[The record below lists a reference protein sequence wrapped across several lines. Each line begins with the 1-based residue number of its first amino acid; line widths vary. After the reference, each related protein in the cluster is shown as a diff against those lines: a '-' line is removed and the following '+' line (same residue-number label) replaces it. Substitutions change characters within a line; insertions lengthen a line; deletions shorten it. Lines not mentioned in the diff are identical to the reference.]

1 MKIPSI
7 LKRFGGLATKL
18 RDNLQIDKQQPG
30 EAASQPAQAWLKR
43 LWARLRRRPDD
54 YAQLQVKI
62 YLRFVLI
69 AVGSLI
75 VTLLLYK
82 LFWYNQA
89 GNFIVGIMISLFGMD
104 YDEARFFYIDVF
116 RQNSDLIWFG
126 TICLVS
132 LLGFWLFFRWFVRFF
147 NAINKGID
155 ALLQENAVI
164 SLPQEL
170 MPIERKLNLVKQ
182 TLQNRTLASREAEQ
196 RKNDMV
202 MYLAHDLK
210 TPLTSIIGYLSL
222 LSEAPEMSAEQRAK
236 YIGITLD
243 KAQRLE
249 QLIDEFFEITR
260 YNFQQQQLTLET
272 INLYYMLVQLTDE
285 FYPLLQAHGNTIKL
299 QAPQE
304 LTVYGDADKLA
315 RVFNNILK
323 NAVAY
328 SYPNTPICITAK
340 VEAENLEINFL
351 NQGQTIRPQKL
362 QSIFEKFFRLDSA
375 RASNTGGAGLGL
387 AIAQEI
393 VHLHGG
399 EITASS
405 ADEITC
411 FCVRLPAK
419 NS

>member
-1 MKIPSI
+1 MMDDMKTDQQPEASPADKQALVG
-7 LKRFGGLATKL
+7 LKNLWAKL
-18 RDNLQIDKQQPG
+18 RRKSDDYTQLQIK
-30 EAASQPAQAWLKR
+30 L
-43 LWARLRRRPDD
+43 
-54 YAQLQVKI
+54 

-69 AVGSLI
+69 VISSFM

-82 LFWYNQA
+82 FLWYNQA
-89 GNFIVGIMISLFGMD
+89 GNLIVGVMMGLFGMD
-104 YDEARFFYIDVF
+104 YEEARFFYIDTF
-116 RQNSDLIWFG
+116 RRNSDLIWFG

-132 LLGFWLFFRWFVRFF
+132 LLLFWLFFRWFVRFF

-155 ALLQENAVI
+155 ALLQENMQI

-170 MPIERKLNLVKQ
+170 MPIERKLHLVQQ
-182 TLQNRTLASREAEQ
+182 TLQNRERATREAEQ

-202 MYLAHDLK
+202 MYLAHDIK
-210 TPLTSIIGYLSL
+210 TPLTSVIGYLSL
-222 LSEAPEMSAEQRAK
+222 LSEAPEMPAEQRAK

-299 QAPQE
+299 QAPTE

-340 VEAENLEINFL
+340 IEEQNLEINFM

-411 FCVRLPAK
+411 FSVRLPVK
-419 NS
+419 NR

>member
-1 MKIPSI
+1 
-7 LKRFGGLATKL
+7 
-18 RDNLQIDKQQPG
+18 
-30 EAASQPAQAWLKR
+30 
-43 LWARLRRRPDD
+43 
-54 YAQLQVKI
+54 
-62 YLRFVLI
+62 
-69 AVGSLI
+69 
-75 VTLLLYK
+75 
-82 LFWYNQA
+82 
-89 GNFIVGIMISLFGMD
+89 
-104 YDEARFFYIDVF
+104 
-116 RQNSDLIWFG
+116 
-126 TICLVS
+126 
-132 LLGFWLFFRWFVRFF
+132 
-147 NAINKGID
+147 
-155 ALLQENAVI
+155 
-164 SLPQEL
+164 
-170 MPIERKLNLVKQ
+170 MP
-182 TLQNRTLASREAEQ
+182 
-196 RKNDMV
+196 
-202 MYLAHDLK
+202 
-210 TPLTSIIGYLSL
+210 
-222 LSEAPEMSAEQRAK
+222 AEQRAK

-299 QAPQE
+299 QAPTE

-340 VEAENLEINFL
+340 IEEQNLEINFL

-405 ADEITC
+405 ANEITC
-411 FCVRLPAK
+411 FSVRLPVK
-419 NS
+419 NR

>member
-1 MKIPSI
+1 MVG
-7 LKRFGGLATKL
+7 LKNLWAKL
-18 RDNLQIDKQQPG
+18 RRKSDDYTQLQIK
-30 EAASQPAQAWLKR
+30 L
-43 LWARLRRRPDD
+43 
-54 YAQLQVKI
+54 

-69 AVGSLI
+69 VISSFM

-82 LFWYNQA
+82 FLWYNQA
-89 GNFIVGIMISLFGMD
+89 GNLIVGVMMGLFGMD
-104 YDEARFFYIDVF
+104 YEEARFFYIDTF
-116 RQNSDLIWFG
+116 RRNSDLIWFG

-132 LLGFWLFFRWFVRFF
+132 LLLFWLFFRWFVRFF

-155 ALLQENAVI
+155 ALLQENMQI

-170 MPIERKLNLVKQ
+170 MPIERKLHLVQQ
-182 TLQNRTLASREAEQ
+182 TLQNRERATREAEQ

-202 MYLAHDLK
+202 MYLAHDIK
-210 TPLTSIIGYLSL
+210 TPLTSVIGYLSL
-222 LSEAPEMSAEQRAK
+222 LSEAPEMPAEQRAK

-299 QAPQE
+299 QAPTE

-340 VEAENLEINFL
+340 IEEQNLEINFM

-411 FCVRLPAK
+411 FSVRLPVK
-419 NS
+419 NR

>member
-1 MKIPSI
+1 MMDEQQ
-7 LKRFGGLATKL
+7 T
-18 RDNLQIDKQQPG
+18 DKQQP
-30 EAASQPAQAWLKR
+30 EASPADKQALVGLKN
-43 LWARLRRRPDD
+43 LWAKLRRKSDD
-54 YAQLQVKI
+54 YTQLQIKL

-69 AVGSLI
+69 VISSFM

-82 LFWYNQA
+82 FLWYNQA
-89 GNFIVGIMISLFGMD
+89 GNLIVGVMMGLFGMD
-104 YDEARFFYIDVF
+104 YEEARFFYIDTF
-116 RQNSDLIWFG
+116 RRNSDLIWFG

-132 LLGFWLFFRWFVRFF
+132 LLLFWLFFRWFVRFF

-155 ALLQENAVI
+155 ALLQENMQI

-170 MPIERKLNLVKQ
+170 MPIERKLHLVQQ
-182 TLQNRTLASREAEQ
+182 TLQNRERATREAEQ

-202 MYLAHDLK
+202 MYLAHDIK
-210 TPLTSIIGYLSL
+210 TPLTSVIGYLSL
-222 LSEAPEMSAEQRAK
+222 LSEAPEMPAEQRAK

-299 QAPQE
+299 QAPTE

-340 VEAENLEINFL
+340 IVEQNLEINFM

-411 FCVRLPAK
+411 FSVRLPVK
-419 NS
+419 NR

>member
-1 MKIPSI
+1 M
-7 LKRFGGLATKL
+7 
-18 RDNLQIDKQQPG
+18 RDEQQTDKQQP
-30 EAASQPAQAWLKR
+30 EASPADKQALVGLKN
-43 LWARLRRRPDD
+43 LWAKLRRKSDD
-54 YAQLQVKI
+54 YTQLQIKL

-69 AVGSLI
+69 VISSFM

-82 LFWYNQA
+82 FLWYNQA
-89 GNFIVGIMISLFGMD
+89 GNLIVGVMMGLFGMD
-104 YDEARFFYIDVF
+104 YEEARFFYIDTF
-116 RQNSDLIWFG
+116 RRNSDLIWFG

-132 LLGFWLFFRWFVRFF
+132 LLLFWLFFRWFVRFF

-155 ALLQENAVI
+155 ALLQENMQI

-170 MPIERKLNLVKQ
+170 MPIERKLHLVQQ
-182 TLQNRTLASREAEQ
+182 TLQTRERATREAEQ

-202 MYLAHDLK
+202 MYLAHDIK
-210 TPLTSIIGYLSL
+210 TPLTSVIGYLSL
-222 LSEAPEMSAEQRAK
+222 LSEAPEMPAEQRAK

-299 QAPQE
+299 QAPTE

-340 VEAENLEINFL
+340 IEEQNLEINFM

-393 VHLHGG
+393 AHLHGG

-411 FCVRLPAK
+411 FSVRLPVK
-419 NS
+419 NR

>member
-1 MKIPSI
+1 M
-7 LKRFGGLATKL
+7 
-18 RDNLQIDKQQPG
+18 RDEQQTDKQQP
-30 EAASQPAQAWLKR
+30 EASPADKQALVGLKN
-43 LWARLRRRPDD
+43 LWAKLRRKSDD
-54 YAQLQVKI
+54 YTQLQIKL

-69 AVGSLI
+69 VISSFM

-82 LFWYNQA
+82 FLWYNQA
-89 GNFIVGIMISLFGMD
+89 GNLIVGVMMGLFGMD
-104 YDEARFFYIDVF
+104 YEEARFFYIDTF
-116 RQNSDLIWFG
+116 RRNSDLIWFG

-132 LLGFWLFFRWFVRFF
+132 LLLFWLFFRWFVRFF
-147 NAINKGID
+147 NSINKGID
-155 ALLQENAVI
+155 ALLQENMQI

-170 MPIERKLNLVKQ
+170 MPIERKLHLVQQ
-182 TLQNRTLASREAEQ
+182 TLQTRERATREAEQ

-202 MYLAHDLK
+202 MYLAHDIK
-210 TPLTSIIGYLSL
+210 TPLTSVIGYLSL
-222 LSEAPEMSAEQRAK
+222 LSEAPEMPAEQRAK

-299 QAPQE
+299 QAPTE

-340 VEAENLEINFL
+340 IEEQNLEINFM

-411 FCVRLPAK
+411 FSVRLPVK
-419 NS
+419 NR

>member
-1 MKIPSI
+1 M
-7 LKRFGGLATKL
+7 
-18 RDNLQIDKQQPG
+18 RDEQQTDKQQP
-30 EAASQPAQAWLKR
+30 EASPADKQALVGLKN
-43 LWARLRRRPDD
+43 LWAKLRRKSDD
-54 YAQLQVKI
+54 YTQLQIKL

-69 AVGSLI
+69 VISSFM

-82 LFWYNQA
+82 FLWYNQA
-89 GNFIVGIMISLFGMD
+89 GNLIVGVMMGLFGMD
-104 YDEARFFYIDVF
+104 YEEARFFYIDTF
-116 RQNSDLIWFG
+116 RRNSDLIWFG

-132 LLGFWLFFRWFVRFF
+132 LLLFWLFFRWFVRFF

-155 ALLQENAVI
+155 ALLQENMQI

-170 MPIERKLNLVKQ
+170 MPIERKLHLVQQ
-182 TLQNRTLASREAEQ
+182 TLQNRERATREAEQ

-202 MYLAHDLK
+202 MYLAHDIK
-210 TPLTSIIGYLSL
+210 TPLTSVIGYLSL
-222 LSEAPEMSAEQRAK
+222 LSEAPEMPAEQRAK

-299 QAPQE
+299 QAPTE

-340 VEAENLEINFL
+340 IEEQNLEINFM

-405 ADEITC
+405 VDEITC
-411 FCVRLPAK
+411 FSVRLPVK
-419 NS
+419 NR

>member
-1 MKIPSI
+1 M
-7 LKRFGGLATKL
+7 
-18 RDNLQIDKQQPG
+18 RDEQQTDKQQP
-30 EAASQPAQAWLKR
+30 EASPADKQALVGLKN
-43 LWARLRRRPDD
+43 LWAKLRRKSDD
-54 YAQLQVKI
+54 YTQLQIKL

-69 AVGSLI
+69 VISSFM

-82 LFWYNQA
+82 FLWYNQA
-89 GNFIVGIMISLFGMD
+89 GNLIVGVMMGLFGMD
-104 YDEARFFYIDVF
+104 YEEARFFYIDTF
-116 RQNSDLIWFG
+116 RRNSDLIWFG

-132 LLGFWLFFRWFVRFF
+132 LLLFWLFFRWFVRFF

-155 ALLQENAVI
+155 ALLQENMQI

-170 MPIERKLNLVKQ
+170 MPIERKLHLVQQ
-182 TLQNRTLASREAEQ
+182 TLQNRERATREAEQ

-202 MYLAHDLK
+202 MYLAHDIK
-210 TPLTSIIGYLSL
+210 TPLTSVIGYLSL
-222 LSEAPEMSAEQRAK
+222 LSEAPEMPAEQRAK

-299 QAPQE
+299 QAPTE

-340 VEAENLEINFL
+340 IEEQNLEINFL

-399 EITASS
+399 EITATS

-411 FCVRLPAK
+411 FSVRLPVK
-419 NS
+419 NR

>member
-1 MKIPSI
+1 M
-7 LKRFGGLATKL
+7 
-18 RDNLQIDKQQPG
+18 RDEQQTDKQQP
-30 EAASQPAQAWLKR
+30 EASPADKQALAGLKN
-43 LWARLRRRPDD
+43 LWAKLRRKSDD
-54 YAQLQVKI
+54 YTQLQIKL

-69 AVGSLI
+69 VISSFM

-82 LFWYNQA
+82 FLWYNQA
-89 GNFIVGIMISLFGMD
+89 GNLIVGVMMGLFGMD
-104 YDEARFFYIDVF
+104 YEEARFFYIDTF
-116 RQNSDLIWFG
+116 RRNSDLIWFG

-132 LLGFWLFFRWFVRFF
+132 LLLFWLFFRWFVRFF

-155 ALLQENAVI
+155 ALLQENMQI

-170 MPIERKLNLVKQ
+170 MPIERKLHLVQQ
-182 TLQNRTLASREAEQ
+182 TLQTRERATREAEQ

-202 MYLAHDLK
+202 MYLAHDIK
-210 TPLTSIIGYLSL
+210 TPLTSVIGYLSL
-222 LSEAPEMSAEQRAK
+222 LSEAPEMPAEQRAK

-299 QAPQE
+299 QAPTE

-340 VEAENLEINFL
+340 IEEQNLEINFM

-411 FCVRLPAK
+411 FSVRLPVK
-419 NS
+419 NR

>member
-1 MKIPSI
+1 M
-7 LKRFGGLATKL
+7 
-18 RDNLQIDKQQPG
+18 RDEQQTDKQQP
-30 EAASQPAQAWLKR
+30 EASPADKQALAGLNN
-43 LWARLRRRPDD
+43 LWAKLRRKSDD
-54 YAQLQVKI
+54 YTQLQIKL

-69 AVGSLI
+69 VISSFM

-82 LFWYNQA
+82 FLWYNQA
-89 GNFIVGIMISLFGMD
+89 GNLIVGVMMGLFGMD
-104 YDEARFFYIDVF
+104 YEEARFFYIDTF
-116 RQNSDLIWFG
+116 RRNSDLIWFG

-132 LLGFWLFFRWFVRFF
+132 LLLFWLFFRWFVRFF

-155 ALLQENAVI
+155 ALLQENMQI

-170 MPIERKLNLVKQ
+170 MPIERKLHLVQQ
-182 TLQNRTLASREAEQ
+182 TLQTRERATREAEQ

-202 MYLAHDLK
+202 MYLAHDIK
-210 TPLTSIIGYLSL
+210 TPLTSVIGYLSL
-222 LSEAPEMSAEQRAK
+222 LSEAPEMPAEQRAK

-299 QAPQE
+299 QAPTE

-340 VEAENLEINFL
+340 IEEQNLEINFL

-393 VHLHGG
+393 AHLHGG

-411 FCVRLPAK
+411 FSVRLPVK
-419 NS
+419 NR

>member
-1 MKIPSI
+1 M
-7 LKRFGGLATKL
+7 
-18 RDNLQIDKQQPG
+18 RDEQQTDKQQP
-30 EAASQPAQAWLKR
+30 EASPADKQALVGLKN
-43 LWARLRRRPDD
+43 LWAKLRRKSDD
-54 YAQLQVKI
+54 YTQLQIKL

-69 AVGSLI
+69 VISSFM

-82 LFWYNQA
+82 FLWYNQA
-89 GNFIVGIMISLFGMD
+89 GNLIVGVMMGLFGMD
-104 YDEARFFYIDVF
+104 YEEARFFYIDTF
-116 RQNSDLIWFG
+116 RRNSDLIWFG

-132 LLGFWLFFRWFVRFF
+132 LLLFWLFFRWFVRFF

-155 ALLQENAVI
+155 ALLQENMQI

-170 MPIERKLNLVKQ
+170 MPIERKLHLVQQ
-182 TLQNRTLASREAEQ
+182 TLQNRERATREAEQ

-202 MYLAHDLK
+202 MYLAHDIK
-210 TPLTSIIGYLSL
+210 TPLTSVIGYLSL
-222 LSEAPEMSAEQRAK
+222 LSEAPEMPAEQRAK

-299 QAPQE
+299 QAPTE

-328 SYPNTPICITAK
+328 SYPNTPICITARI
-340 VEAENLEINFL
+340 VEQNLEINFM

-411 FCVRLPAK
+411 FSVRLPVK
-419 NS
+419 NR

>member
-1 MKIPSI
+1 M
-7 LKRFGGLATKL
+7 
-18 RDNLQIDKQQPG
+18 RDEQQTDKQQP
-30 EAASQPAQAWLKR
+30 EASPADKQALAGLKN
-43 LWARLRRRPDD
+43 LWAKLRRKSDD
-54 YAQLQVKI
+54 YTQLQIKL

-69 AVGSLI
+69 VISSFM

-82 LFWYNQA
+82 FLWYNQA
-89 GNFIVGIMISLFGMD
+89 GNLIVGVMMGLFGMD
-104 YDEARFFYIDVF
+104 YEEARFFYIDTF
-116 RQNSDLIWFG
+116 RRNSDLIWFG

-132 LLGFWLFFRWFVRFF
+132 LLLFWLFFRWFVRFF

-155 ALLQENAVI
+155 ALLQENMQI

-170 MPIERKLNLVKQ
+170 MPIERKLHLVQQ
-182 TLQNRTLASREAEQ
+182 TLQNRERATREAEQ

-202 MYLAHDLK
+202 MYLAHDIK
-210 TPLTSIIGYLSL
+210 TPLTSVIGYLSL
-222 LSEAPEMSAEQRAK
+222 LSEAPEMPAEQRAK

-299 QAPQE
+299 QAPTE

-340 VEAENLEINFL
+340 IEEQNLEINFL

-393 VHLHGG
+393 AHLHGG

-411 FCVRLPAK
+411 FSVRLPVK
-419 NS
+419 NR

>member
-1 MKIPSI
+1 M
-7 LKRFGGLATKL
+7 
-18 RDNLQIDKQQPG
+18 RDEQQTDKQQP
-30 EAASQPAQAWLKR
+30 EASPADKQALVGLKN
-43 LWARLRRRPDD
+43 LWAKLRRKSDD
-54 YAQLQVKI
+54 YTQLQIKL

-69 AVGSLI
+69 VISSFM

-82 LFWYNQA
+82 FLWYNQA
-89 GNFIVGIMISLFGMD
+89 GNLIVGVMMGLFGMD
-104 YDEARFFYIDVF
+104 YEEARFFYIDTF
-116 RQNSDLIWFG
+116 RRNSDLIWFG

-132 LLGFWLFFRWFVRFF
+132 LLLFWLFFRWFVRFF

-155 ALLQENAVI
+155 ALLQENMQI

-170 MPIERKLNLVKQ
+170 MPIERKLHLVQQ
-182 TLQNRTLASREAEQ
+182 TLQNRERATREAEQ

-202 MYLAHDLK
+202 MYLAHDIK
-210 TPLTSIIGYLSL
+210 TPLTSVIGYLSL
-222 LSEAPEMSAEQRAK
+222 LSEAPEMPAEQRAK

-299 QAPQE
+299 QAPTE

-340 VEAENLEINFL
+340 IEEQNLEINFM

-393 VHLHGG
+393 AHLHGG

-411 FCVRLPAK
+411 FCVRLPVK
-419 NS
+419 NR

>member
-1 MKIPSI
+1 M
-7 LKRFGGLATKL
+7 
-18 RDNLQIDKQQPG
+18 RDEQQTDKQQP
-30 EAASQPAQAWLKR
+30 EASPADKQTLAGLKN
-43 LWARLRRRPDD
+43 LWAKLRRKSDD
-54 YAQLQVKI
+54 YTQLQIKL

-69 AVGSLI
+69 VISSFM

-82 LFWYNQA
+82 FLWYNQA
-89 GNFIVGIMISLFGMD
+89 GNLIVGVMMGLFGMD
-104 YDEARFFYIDVF
+104 YEEARFFYIDTF
-116 RQNSDLIWFG
+116 RRNSDLIWFG

-132 LLGFWLFFRWFVRFF
+132 LLLFWLFFRWFVRFF

-155 ALLQENAVI
+155 ALLQENMQI

-170 MPIERKLNLVKQ
+170 MPIERKLHLVQQ
-182 TLQNRTLASREAEQ
+182 TLQTRERATREAEQ

-202 MYLAHDLK
+202 MYLAHDIK
-210 TPLTSIIGYLSL
+210 TPLTSVIGYLSL
-222 LSEAPEMSAEQRAK
+222 LSEAPEMPAEQRAK

-299 QAPQE
+299 QAPTE

-340 VEAENLEINFL
+340 IEEQNLEINFM

-411 FCVRLPAK
+411 FSVRLPVK
-419 NS
+419 NR

>member
-1 MKIPSI
+1 M
-7 LKRFGGLATKL
+7 
-18 RDNLQIDKQQPG
+18 RDEQQTDKQQP
-30 EAASQPAQAWLKR
+30 EASPADKQALAGLNN
-43 LWARLRRRPDD
+43 LWAKLRRKSDD
-54 YAQLQVKI
+54 YTQLQIKL

-69 AVGSLI
+69 VISSFM

-82 LFWYNQA
+82 FLWYNQA
-89 GNFIVGIMISLFGMD
+89 GNLIVGVMMGLFGMD
-104 YDEARFFYIDVF
+104 YEEARFFYIDTF
-116 RQNSDLIWFG
+116 RRNSDLIWFG

-132 LLGFWLFFRWFVRFF
+132 LLLFWLFFRWFVRFF

-155 ALLQENAVI
+155 ALLQENMQI

-170 MPIERKLNLVKQ
+170 MPIERKLHLVQQ
-182 TLQNRTLASREAEQ
+182 TLQNRERATREAEQ

-202 MYLAHDLK
+202 MYLAHDIK
-210 TPLTSIIGYLSL
+210 TPLTSVIGYLSL
-222 LSEAPEMSAEQRAK
+222 LSEAPEMPAEQRAK

-299 QAPQE
+299 QAPTE

-340 VEAENLEINFL
+340 IEEQNLEINFM

-393 VHLHGG
+393 AHLHGG

-411 FCVRLPAK
+411 FSVRLPVK
-419 NS
+419 NR

>member
-1 MKIPSI
+1 M
-7 LKRFGGLATKL
+7 
-18 RDNLQIDKQQPG
+18 RDEQQTDKQQP
-30 EAASQPAQAWLKR
+30 EASPADKQALVGLKN
-43 LWARLRRRPDD
+43 LLAKLRRKSDD
-54 YAQLQVKI
+54 YTQLQIKL

-69 AVGSLI
+69 VISSFM

-82 LFWYNQA
+82 FLWYNQA
-89 GNFIVGIMISLFGMD
+89 GNLIVGVMMGLFGMD
-104 YDEARFFYIDVF
+104 YEEARFFYIDTF
-116 RQNSDLIWFG
+116 RRNSDLIWFG

-132 LLGFWLFFRWFVRFF
+132 LLLFWLFFRWFVRFF

-155 ALLQENAVI
+155 ALLQENMQI

-170 MPIERKLNLVKQ
+170 MPIERKLHLVQQ
-182 TLQNRTLASREAEQ
+182 TLQNRERATREAEQ

-202 MYLAHDLK
+202 MYLAHDIK
-210 TPLTSIIGYLSL
+210 TPLTSVIGYLSL
-222 LSEAPEMSAEQRAK
+222 LSEAPEMPAEQRAK

-299 QAPQE
+299 QAPTE

-340 VEAENLEINFL
+340 IEEQNLEINFM

-411 FCVRLPAK
+411 FSVRLPVK
-419 NS
+419 NR

>member
-1 MKIPSI
+1 M
-7 LKRFGGLATKL
+7 
-18 RDNLQIDKQQPG
+18 RDEQQTDKQQP
-30 EAASQPAQAWLKR
+30 EASPADKQALAGLKN
-43 LWARLRRRPDD
+43 LWAKLRRKSDD
-54 YAQLQVKI
+54 YTQLQIKL

-69 AVGSLI
+69 VISSFM

-82 LFWYNQA
+82 FLWYNQA
-89 GNFIVGIMISLFGMD
+89 GNLIVGVMMGLFGMD
-104 YDEARFFYIDVF
+104 YEEARFFYIDTF
-116 RQNSDLIWFG
+116 RRNSDLIWFG

-132 LLGFWLFFRWFVRFF
+132 LLLFWLFFRCFVRFF

-155 ALLQENAVI
+155 ALLQENMQI

-170 MPIERKLNLVKQ
+170 MPIERKLHLVQQ
-182 TLQNRTLASREAEQ
+182 TLQNRERATREAEQ

-202 MYLAHDLK
+202 MYLAHDIK
-210 TPLTSIIGYLSL
+210 TPLTSVIGYLSL
-222 LSEAPEMSAEQRAK
+222 LSEAPEMPAEQRAK

-299 QAPQE
+299 QAPTE

-340 VEAENLEINFL
+340 IEEQNLEINFM

-399 EITASS
+399 EITATS

-411 FCVRLPAK
+411 FSVRLPVK
-419 NS
+419 NR

>member
-1 MKIPSI
+1 MMDDIK
-7 LKRFGGLATKL
+7 T
-18 RDNLQIDKQQPG
+18 DQQP
-30 EAASQPAQAWLKR
+30 ENAAPTAGQR
-43 LWARLRRRPDD
+43 LRALLARLRKRPDD
-54 YAQLQVKI
+54 YAQLQIKI

-69 AVGSLI
+69 AVSSLI
-75 VTLLLYK
+75 VALLLYK
-82 LFWYNQA
+82 FLWYNQA
-89 GNFIVGIMISLFGMD
+89 GNFIVGIMMHLFGMD
-104 YDEARFFYIDVF
+104 YEDARFFYIDTF
-116 RQNSDLIWFG
+116 RRNSDLIWG
-126 TICLVS
+126 CTICIAS

-147 NAINKGID
+147 NAISKGID

-170 MPIERKLNLVKQ
+170 LPIERKLHLVRQ
-182 TLQNRTLASREAEQ
+182 TLQNRTLATREAEQ

-210 TPLTSIIGYLSL
+210 SPLTSVIGYLSL
-222 LSEAPEMSAEQRAK
+222 LSEAPEMPAEQRAK

-323 NAVAY
+323 NAIAY
-328 SYPNTPICITAK
+328 SYPDTPICITAK
-340 VEAENLEINFL
+340 VSEQELEISFI

-393 VHLHGG
+393 AHLHGG
-399 EITASS
+399 EITATS
-405 ADEITC
+405 ADEVTC
-411 FCVRLPAK
+411 FCVRLPVHK
-419 NS
+419 S

>member
-1 MKIPSI
+1 M
-7 LKRFGGLATKL
+7 
-18 RDNLQIDKQQPG
+18 RDEQQTDKQQP
-30 EAASQPAQAWLKR
+30 EASPADKQALAGLKN
-43 LWARLRRRPDD
+43 LWAKLRRKSDD
-54 YAQLQVKI
+54 YTQLQIKL

-69 AVGSLI
+69 VISSFM

-82 LFWYNQA
+82 FLWYNQA
-89 GNFIVGIMISLFGMD
+89 GNLIVGVMMGLFGMD
-104 YDEARFFYIDVF
+104 YEEARFFYIDTF
-116 RQNSDLIWFG
+116 RRNSDLIWFG

-132 LLGFWLFFRWFVRFF
+132 LLLFWLFFRWFVRFF

-155 ALLQENAVI
+155 ALLQENMQI

-170 MPIERKLNLVKQ
+170 MPIERKLHLVQQ
-182 TLQNRTLASREAEQ
+182 TLQNRERATREAEQ

-202 MYLAHDLK
+202 MYLAHDIK
-210 TPLTSIIGYLSL
+210 TPLTSVIGYLSL
-222 LSEAPEMSAEQRAK
+222 LSEAPEMPAEQRAK

-299 QAPQE
+299 QAPTE
-304 LTVYGDADKLA
+304 LTVYGDTDKLA

-340 VEAENLEINFL
+340 IEEQNLEINFM

-411 FCVRLPAK
+411 FSVRLPVK
-419 NS
+419 NR

>member
-1 MKIPSI
+1 M
-7 LKRFGGLATKL
+7 
-18 RDNLQIDKQQPG
+18 RDEQQTDKQQP
-30 EAASQPAQAWLKR
+30 EASPADKQALAGLKK
-43 LWARLRRRPDD
+43 LWAKLRRKSDD
-54 YAQLQVKI
+54 YTQLQIKL

-69 AVGSLI
+69 VISSFM

-82 LFWYNQA
+82 FLWYNQA
-89 GNFIVGIMISLFGMD
+89 GNLIVGVMMGLFGMD
-104 YDEARFFYIDVF
+104 YEEARFFYIDTF
-116 RQNSDLIWFG
+116 RRNSDLIWFG

-132 LLGFWLFFRWFVRFF
+132 LLLFWLFFRWFVRFF

-155 ALLQENAVI
+155 ALLQENMQI

-170 MPIERKLNLVKQ
+170 MPIERKLHLVQQ
-182 TLQNRTLASREAEQ
+182 TLQNRERATREAEQ

-202 MYLAHDLK
+202 MYLAHDIK
-210 TPLTSIIGYLSL
+210 TPLTSVIGYLSL
-222 LSEAPEMSAEQRAK
+222 LSEAPEMPAEQRAK

-249 QLIDEFFEITR
+249 QLINEFFEITR

-299 QAPQE
+299 QAPTE

-340 VEAENLEINFL
+340 IEEQNLEINFM

-393 VHLHGG
+393 AHLHGG

-411 FCVRLPAK
+411 FSVRLPVK
-419 NS
+419 NR

>member
-1 MKIPSI
+1 M
-7 LKRFGGLATKL
+7 
-18 RDNLQIDKQQPG
+18 RDEQQTDKQQP
-30 EAASQPAQAWLKR
+30 EASPADKQALAGLNN
-43 LWARLRRRPDD
+43 LWAKLRRKSDD
-54 YAQLQVKI
+54 YTQLQIKL

-69 AVGSLI
+69 VISSFM

-82 LFWYNQA
+82 FLWYNQA
-89 GNFIVGIMISLFGMD
+89 GNLIVGVMMGLFGMD
-104 YDEARFFYIDVF
+104 YEEARFFYIDTF
-116 RQNSDLIWFG
+116 RRNSDLIWFG

-132 LLGFWLFFRWFVRFF
+132 LLLFWLFFRWFVRFF

-155 ALLQENAVI
+155 ALLQENMQI

-170 MPIERKLNLVKQ
+170 MPIERKLHLVQQ
-182 TLQNRTLASREAEQ
+182 TLQNRERATREAEQ

-202 MYLAHDLK
+202 MYLAHDIK
-210 TPLTSIIGYLSL
+210 TPLTSVIGYLSL
-222 LSEAPEMSAEQRAK
+222 LSEAPEMPAEQRAK

-299 QAPQE
+299 QAPTE

-340 VEAENLEINFL
+340 IEEQNLEINFM

-411 FCVRLPAK
+411 FSVRLPVK
-419 NS
+419 NR

>member
-1 MKIPSI
+1 M
-7 LKRFGGLATKL
+7 
-18 RDNLQIDKQQPG
+18 RDEQQTDKQQP
-30 EAASQPAQAWLKR
+30 EASPADKQALVGLKN
-43 LWARLRRRPDD
+43 LWAKLRRKSDD
-54 YAQLQVKI
+54 YTQLQIKL

-69 AVGSLI
+69 VISSFM

-82 LFWYNQA
+82 FLWYNQA
-89 GNFIVGIMISLFGMD
+89 GNLIVGVMMGLFGMD
-104 YDEARFFYIDVF
+104 YEEARFFYIDTF
-116 RQNSDLIWFG
+116 RRNSDLIWFG

-132 LLGFWLFFRWFVRFF
+132 LLLFWLFFRWFVRFF

-155 ALLQENAVI
+155 ALLQENMQI

-170 MPIERKLNLVKQ
+170 MPIERKLHLVQQ
-182 TLQNRTLASREAEQ
+182 TLQNRERATREAEQ

-202 MYLAHDLK
+202 MYLAHDIK
-210 TPLTSIIGYLSL
+210 TPLTSVIGYLSL
-222 LSEAPEMSAEQRAK
+222 LSEAPEMPAEQRAK

-299 QAPQE
+299 QAPTE

-340 VEAENLEINFL
+340 IEEQNLEINFL

-393 VHLHGG
+393 AHLHGG

-411 FCVRLPAK
+411 FCVRLPVK
-419 NS
+419 NR

>member
-1 MKIPSI
+1 M
-7 LKRFGGLATKL
+7 
-18 RDNLQIDKQQPG
+18 RDEQQTDKQQP
-30 EAASQPAQAWLKR
+30 EASPADKQALVGLKN
-43 LWARLRRRPDD
+43 LWAKLRRKSDD
-54 YAQLQVKI
+54 YTQLQIKL

-69 AVGSLI
+69 VISSFM

-82 LFWYNQA
+82 FLWYNQA
-89 GNFIVGIMISLFGMD
+89 GNLIVGVMMGLFGMD
-104 YDEARFFYIDVF
+104 YEEARFFYIDTF
-116 RQNSDLIWFG
+116 RRNSDLIWFG

-132 LLGFWLFFRWFVRFF
+132 LLLFWLFFRWFVRFF

-155 ALLQENAVI
+155 ALLQENMQI

-170 MPIERKLNLVKQ
+170 MPIERKLHLVQQ
-182 TLQNRTLASREAEQ
+182 TLQTRERATREAEQ

-202 MYLAHDLK
+202 MYLAHDIK
-210 TPLTSIIGYLSL
+210 TPLTSVIGYLSL
-222 LSEAPEMSAEQRAK
+222 LSEAPEMPAEQRAK

-299 QAPQE
+299 QAPTE

-340 VEAENLEINFL
+340 IEEQNLEINFM

-405 ADEITC
+405 VDEITC
-411 FCVRLPAK
+411 FSVRLPVK
-419 NS
+419 NR

>member
-1 MKIPSI
+1 M
-7 LKRFGGLATKL
+7 
-18 RDNLQIDKQQPG
+18 RDEQQTDKQQP
-30 EAASQPAQAWLKR
+30 EASPADKQALVGLKN
-43 LWARLRRRPDD
+43 LWAKLRRKSDD
-54 YAQLQVKI
+54 YTQLQIKL

-69 AVGSLI
+69 VISSFM

-82 LFWYNQA
+82 FLWYNQA
-89 GNFIVGIMISLFGMD
+89 GNLIVGVMMGLFGMD
-104 YDEARFFYIDVF
+104 YEEARFFYIDTF
-116 RQNSDLIWFG
+116 RRNSDLIWFG

-132 LLGFWLFFRWFVRFF
+132 LLLFWLFFRWFVRFF
-147 NAINKGID
+147 NVINKGID
-155 ALLQENAVI
+155 ALLQENMQI

-170 MPIERKLNLVKQ
+170 MPIERKLHLVQQ
-182 TLQNRTLASREAEQ
+182 TLQNRERATREAEQ

-202 MYLAHDLK
+202 MYLAHDIK
-210 TPLTSIIGYLSL
+210 TPLTSVIGYLSL
-222 LSEAPEMSAEQRAK
+222 LSEAPEMPAEQRAK

-299 QAPQE
+299 QAPTE

-340 VEAENLEINFL
+340 IEEQNLEINFM

-393 VHLHGG
+393 AHLHGG

-411 FCVRLPAK
+411 FSVRLPVK
-419 NS
+419 NR

>member
-1 MKIPSI
+1 M
-7 LKRFGGLATKL
+7 
-18 RDNLQIDKQQPG
+18 RDEQQTDKQQP
-30 EAASQPAQAWLKR
+30 EASPADKQALAGLKN
-43 LWARLRRRPDD
+43 LWAKLRRKSDD
-54 YAQLQVKI
+54 YTQLQIKL

-69 AVGSLI
+69 VISSFM

-82 LFWYNQA
+82 FLWYNQA
-89 GNFIVGIMISLFGMD
+89 GNLIVGVMMGLFGMD
-104 YDEARFFYIDVF
+104 YEEARFFYIDAF
-116 RQNSDLIWFG
+116 RRNSDLIWFG

-132 LLGFWLFFRWFVRFF
+132 LLLFWLFFRWFVRFF

-155 ALLQENAVI
+155 ALLQENMQI

-170 MPIERKLNLVKQ
+170 MPIERKLHLVQQ
-182 TLQNRTLASREAEQ
+182 TLQNRERATREAEQ

-202 MYLAHDLK
+202 MYLAHDIK
-210 TPLTSIIGYLSL
+210 TPLTSVIGYLSL
-222 LSEAPEMSAEQRAK
+222 LSEAPEMPAEQRAK

-299 QAPQE
+299 QAPTE

-340 VEAENLEINFL
+340 IEEQNLEINFL

-393 VHLHGG
+393 AHLHGG
-399 EITASS
+399 EITATS

-411 FCVRLPAK
+411 FSVRLPVK
-419 NS
+419 NR

>member
-1 MKIPSI
+1 M
-7 LKRFGGLATKL
+7 
-18 RDNLQIDKQQPG
+18 RDEQQTDKQQP
-30 EAASQPAQAWLKR
+30 EASPADKQALVGLKN
-43 LWARLRRRPDD
+43 LWAKLRRKSDD
-54 YAQLQVKI
+54 YTQLQIKL

-69 AVGSLI
+69 VISSFM

-82 LFWYNQA
+82 FLWYNQA
-89 GNFIVGIMISLFGMD
+89 GNLIVGVMMGLFGMD
-104 YDEARFFYIDVF
+104 YEEARFFYIDTF
-116 RQNSDLIWFG
+116 RRNSDLIWFG

-132 LLGFWLFFRWFVRFF
+132 LLLFWLFFRWFVRFF

-155 ALLQENAVI
+155 ALLQENMQI

-170 MPIERKLNLVKQ
+170 MPIERKLHLVQQ
-182 TLQNRTLASREAEQ
+182 TLQNRERATREAEQ

-202 MYLAHDLK
+202 MYLAHDIK
-210 TPLTSIIGYLSL
+210 TPLTSVIGYLSL
-222 LSEAPEMSAEQRAK
+222 LSEAPEMPAEQRAK

-299 QAPQE
+299 QAPTE

-340 VEAENLEINFL
+340 IEEQNLEINFM

-393 VHLHGG
+393 AHLHGG

-411 FCVRLPAK
+411 FSVRLPVK
-419 NS
+419 NR

>member
-1 MKIPSI
+1 M
-7 LKRFGGLATKL
+7 
-18 RDNLQIDKQQPG
+18 RDEQQTDKQQP
-30 EAASQPAQAWLKR
+30 EASPADKQALVGLKN
-43 LWARLRRRPDD
+43 LWAKLRRKSDD
-54 YAQLQVKI
+54 YTQLQIKL

-69 AVGSLI
+69 VISSFM

-82 LFWYNQA
+82 FLWYNQA
-89 GNFIVGIMISLFGMD
+89 GNLIVGVMMGLFGMD
-104 YDEARFFYIDVF
+104 YEEARFFYIDTF
-116 RQNSDLIWFG
+116 RRNSDLIWFG

-132 LLGFWLFFRWFVRFF
+132 LLLFWLFFRWFVRFF

-155 ALLQENAVI
+155 ALLQENMQI

-170 MPIERKLNLVKQ
+170 MPIERKLHLVQQ
-182 TLQNRTLASREAEQ
+182 TLQNRERATREAEQ

-202 MYLAHDLK
+202 MYLAHDIK
-210 TPLTSIIGYLSL
+210 TPLTSVIGYLSL
-222 LSEAPEMSAEQRAK
+222 LSEAPEMPAEQRAK

-299 QAPQE
+299 QAPTE

-340 VEAENLEINFL
+340 IEEQNLEINFL

-411 FCVRLPAK
+411 FSVRLPVK
-419 NS
+419 NR

>member
-1 MKIPSI
+1 M
-7 LKRFGGLATKL
+7 
-18 RDNLQIDKQQPG
+18 RDEQQTDKQQP
-30 EAASQPAQAWLKR
+30 EASPADKQTLAGLKN
-43 LWARLRRRPDD
+43 LWAKLRRKSDD
-54 YAQLQVKI
+54 YTQLQIKL

-69 AVGSLI
+69 VISSFM

-82 LFWYNQA
+82 FLWYNQA
-89 GNFIVGIMISLFGMD
+89 GNLIVGVMMGLFGMD
-104 YDEARFFYIDVF
+104 YEEARFFYIDTF
-116 RQNSDLIWFG
+116 RRNSDLIWFG

-132 LLGFWLFFRWFVRFF
+132 LLLFWLFFRWFVRFF

-155 ALLQENAVI
+155 ALLQENMQI

-170 MPIERKLNLVKQ
+170 MPIERKLHLVQQ
-182 TLQNRTLASREAEQ
+182 TLQTRERATREAEQ

-202 MYLAHDLK
+202 MYLAHDIK
-210 TPLTSIIGYLSL
+210 TPLTSVIGYLSL
-222 LSEAPEMSAEQRAK
+222 LSEAPEMPAEQRAK

-249 QLIDEFFEITR
+249 QLIDEFFEITL

-299 QAPQE
+299 QAPTE

-340 VEAENLEINFL
+340 IEEQNLEINFM

-405 ADEITC
+405 VDEITC
-411 FCVRLPAK
+411 FSVRLPVK
-419 NS
+419 NR

>member
-1 MKIPSI
+1 M
-7 LKRFGGLATKL
+7 
-18 RDNLQIDKQQPG
+18 RDEQQTDKQQP
-30 EAASQPAQAWLKR
+30 EASPADKQALVGLKN
-43 LWARLRRRPDD
+43 LWAKLRRKSDD
-54 YAQLQVKI
+54 YTQLQIKL

-69 AVGSLI
+69 VISSFM

-82 LFWYNQA
+82 FLWYNQA
-89 GNFIVGIMISLFGMD
+89 GNLIVGVMMGLFGMD
-104 YDEARFFYIDVF
+104 YEEARFFYIDTF
-116 RQNSDLIWFG
+116 RRNSDLIWFG

-132 LLGFWLFFRWFVRFF
+132 LLLFWLFFRWFVRFF

-155 ALLQENAVI
+155 ALLQENMQI

-170 MPIERKLNLVKQ
+170 MPIERKLHLVQQ
-182 TLQNRTLASREAEQ
+182 TLQTRERATREAEQ

-202 MYLAHDLK
+202 MYLAHDIK
-210 TPLTSIIGYLSL
+210 TPLTSVIGYLSL
-222 LSEAPEMSAEQRAK
+222 LSEAPEMPAEQRAK

-299 QAPQE
+299 QAPTE

-340 VEAENLEINFL
+340 IEEQNLEINFM

-411 FCVRLPAK
+411 FSVRLPVK
-419 NS
+419 NR

>member
-1 MKIPSI
+1 M
-7 LKRFGGLATKL
+7 
-18 RDNLQIDKQQPG
+18 RDEQQTDKQQP
-30 EAASQPAQAWLKR
+30 EASPADKQALVGLKN
-43 LWARLRRRPDD
+43 LWAKLRRKSDD
-54 YAQLQVKI
+54 YTQLQIKL

-69 AVGSLI
+69 VISSFM

-82 LFWYNQA
+82 FLWYNQA
-89 GNFIVGIMISLFGMD
+89 GNLIVGVMMGLFGMD
-104 YDEARFFYIDVF
+104 YEEARFFYIDTF
-116 RQNSDLIWFG
+116 RRNSDLIWFG

-132 LLGFWLFFRWFVRFF
+132 LLLFWLFFRWFVRFF

-155 ALLQENAVI
+155 ALLQENMQI

-170 MPIERKLNLVKQ
+170 MPIERKLHLVQQ
-182 TLQNRTLASREAEQ
+182 TLQNRERATREAEQ

-202 MYLAHDLK
+202 MYLAHDIK
-210 TPLTSIIGYLSL
+210 TPLTSVIGYLSL
-222 LSEAPEMSAEQRAK
+222 LSEAPEMPAEQRAK

-299 QAPQE
+299 QAPTE

-340 VEAENLEINFL
+340 IEEQNLEINFM

-411 FCVRLPAK
+411 FCVRLPVK
-419 NS
+419 NR

>member
-1 MKIPSI
+1 M
-7 LKRFGGLATKL
+7 
-18 RDNLQIDKQQPG
+18 RDEQQTDKQQP
-30 EAASQPAQAWLKR
+30 EASPADKQALAGLKN
-43 LWARLRRRPDD
+43 LWAKLRRKSDD
-54 YAQLQVKI
+54 YTQLQIKL

-69 AVGSLI
+69 VISSFM

-82 LFWYNQA
+82 FLWYNQA
-89 GNFIVGIMISLFGMD
+89 GNLIVGVMMGLFGMD
-104 YDEARFFYIDVF
+104 YEEARFFYIDTF
-116 RQNSDLIWFG
+116 RRNSDLIWFG

-132 LLGFWLFFRWFVRFF
+132 LLLFWLFFRWFVRFF

-155 ALLQENAVI
+155 ALLQENMQI

-170 MPIERKLNLVKQ
+170 MPIERKLHLVQQ
-182 TLQNRTLASREAEQ
+182 TLQNRERATREAEQ
-196 RKNDMV
+196 RKNAMV
-202 MYLAHDLK
+202 MYLAHDIK
-210 TPLTSIIGYLSL
+210 TPLTSVIGYLSL
-222 LSEAPEMSAEQRAK
+222 LSEAPEMPAEQRAK

-299 QAPQE
+299 QAPTE

-340 VEAENLEINFL
+340 IEEQNLEINFM

-393 VHLHGG
+393 AHLHGG
-399 EITASS
+399 EITATS

-411 FCVRLPAK
+411 FSVRLPVK
-419 NS
+419 NR

>member
-1 MKIPSI
+1 M
-7 LKRFGGLATKL
+7 
-18 RDNLQIDKQQPG
+18 RDEQQTDKQQP
-30 EAASQPAQAWLKR
+30 EASPADKQALAGLKN
-43 LWARLRRRPDD
+43 LWAKLRRKSDD
-54 YAQLQVKI
+54 YTQLQIKL

-69 AVGSLI
+69 VISSFM

-82 LFWYNQA
+82 FLWYNQA
-89 GNFIVGIMISLFGMD
+89 GNLIVGVMMGLFGMD
-104 YDEARFFYIDVF
+104 YEEARFFYIDTF
-116 RQNSDLIWFG
+116 RRNSDLIWFG

-132 LLGFWLFFRWFVRFF
+132 LLLFWLFFRWFVRFF

-155 ALLQENAVI
+155 ALLQENMQI

-170 MPIERKLNLVKQ
+170 MPIERKLHLVQQ
-182 TLQNRTLASREAEQ
+182 TLQNRERATREAEQ

-202 MYLAHDLK
+202 MYLAHDIK
-210 TPLTSIIGYLSL
+210 TPLTSVIGYLSL
-222 LSEAPEMSAEQRAK
+222 LSEAPEMPAEQRAK

-249 QLIDEFFEITR
+249 QLIDEIFEITR

-299 QAPQE
+299 QAPTE

-340 VEAENLEINFL
+340 IEEQNLEINFM

-393 VHLHGG
+393 AHLHGG
-399 EITASS
+399 EITATS

-411 FCVRLPAK
+411 FSVRLPVK
-419 NS
+419 NR

>member
-1 MKIPSI
+1 M
-7 LKRFGGLATKL
+7 
-18 RDNLQIDKQQPG
+18 RDEQQTDKQQP
-30 EAASQPAQAWLKR
+30 EASPADKQALVGLKN
-43 LWARLRRRPDD
+43 LWAKLRRKSDD
-54 YAQLQVKI
+54 YTQLQIKL

-69 AVGSLI
+69 VISSFM

-82 LFWYNQA
+82 FLWYNQA
-89 GNFIVGIMISLFGMD
+89 GNLIVGVMMGLFGMD
-104 YDEARFFYIDVF
+104 YEEARFFYIDTF
-116 RQNSDLIWFG
+116 RRNSDLIWFG

-132 LLGFWLFFRWFVRFF
+132 LLLFWLFFRWFVRFF
-147 NAINKGID
+147 NSINKGID
-155 ALLQENAVI
+155 ALLQENMQI

-170 MPIERKLNLVKQ
+170 MPIERKLHLVQQ
-182 TLQNRTLASREAEQ
+182 TLQNRERATREAEQ

-202 MYLAHDLK
+202 MYLAHDIK
-210 TPLTSIIGYLSL
+210 TPLTSVIGYLSL
-222 LSEAPEMSAEQRAK
+222 LSEAPEMPAEQRAK

-299 QAPQE
+299 QAPTE

-340 VEAENLEINFL
+340 IEEQNLEINFM

-411 FCVRLPAK
+411 FSVRLPVK
-419 NS
+419 NR

>member
-1 MKIPSI
+1 M
-7 LKRFGGLATKL
+7 
-18 RDNLQIDKQQPG
+18 RDEQQTDKQQP
-30 EAASQPAQAWLKR
+30 EASPADKQALAGLKN
-43 LWARLRRRPDD
+43 LWAKLRRKSDD
-54 YAQLQVKI
+54 YTQLQIKL

-69 AVGSLI
+69 VISSFM

-82 LFWYNQA
+82 FLWYNQA
-89 GNFIVGIMISLFGMD
+89 GNLIVGVMMGLFGMD
-104 YDEARFFYIDVF
+104 YEEARFFYIDTF
-116 RQNSDLIWFG
+116 RRNSDLIWFG

-132 LLGFWLFFRWFVRFF
+132 LLLFWLFFRWFVRFF

-155 ALLQENAVI
+155 ALLQENMQI

-170 MPIERKLNLVKQ
+170 MPIERKLHLVQQ
-182 TLQNRTLASREAEQ
+182 TLQNRERATREAEQ

-202 MYLAHDLK
+202 MYLAHDIK
-210 TPLTSIIGYLSL
+210 TPLTSVIGYLSL
-222 LSEAPEMSAEQRAK
+222 LSEAPEMPAEQRAK

-299 QAPQE
+299 QAPTE

-340 VEAENLEINFL
+340 IEEQNLEINFL

-393 VHLHGG
+393 AHLHGG
-399 EITASS
+399 
-405 ADEITC
+405 
-411 FCVRLPAK
+411 
-419 NS
+419 